1 MNGPFDIMGQS
12 QSLTAPCC
20 ATRERLN
27 SDFKVSGSTSPLLTV
42 SSLKYKT
49 GESTDEWAD
58 DVEAGS
64 PSLAEAETA
73 PESEC
78 QLASGT
84 VQTEPSGGCCAEETD
99 RCCQRRLVTFQADE
113 PPTTAPQMAA
123 LRQKPATPRF
133 PESPSHDG
141 IQSSL
146 RSDGGPLRLH
156 GMFSSSQVSQDHRKY
171 RSQTQSEPPI
181 RVRDGSSESIMV
193 CRHGC
198 CRAFRPD
205 GVAKTD
211 RLVHIIRRER
221 QTHKRVL
228 DFLAEHGFK
237 GVNDSR
243 RQSLGYPRWFPLHAA
258 VSQYDAE
265 MVRMLLRMG
274 ADPSRRNGNGLTAGE
289 LSLRQTK
296 KGERRAFDVLAALEA
311 HDLRSS
317 RFREGV
323 CSVADVVQ
331 GR

>member
-1 MNGPFDIMGQS
+1 
-12 QSLTAPCC
+12 
-20 ATRERLN
+20 
-27 SDFKVSGSTSPLLTV
+27 
-42 SSLKYKT
+42 
-49 GESTDEWAD
+49 
-58 DVEAGS
+58 
-64 PSLAEAETA
+64 
-73 PESEC
+73 
-78 QLASGT
+78 
-84 VQTEPSGGCCAEETD
+84 
-99 RCCQRRLVTFQADE
+99 
-113 PPTTAPQMAA
+113 
-123 LRQKPATPRF
+123 
-133 PESPSHDG
+133 
-141 IQSSL
+141 
-146 RSDGGPLRLH
+146 
-156 GMFSSSQVSQDHRKY
+156 MFSSSQVSQDPRKH

-243 RQSLGYPRWFPLHAA
+243 RPSLGSPRWFPLHAA

-289 LSLRQTK
+289 LALRQTK

-311 HDLRSS
+311 HELRSS
-317 RFREGV
+317 RFREGM
-323 CSVADVVQ
+323 CSVVDVVQ